1 VHVTQN
7 SLIFQVGPNCE
18 QEEIFSLGSLRTN
31 EMAQGVGNESDFRS
45 LADIDLTTQQGASDA
60 ICLIDQAID
69 EINQCR
75 ADLGSFQ
82 KNSLETNSFLVNSSG
97 KNLRVHNE
105 NLVSAES
112 TIRDADM
119 AAEMSDFT
127 RNQIL
132 LASGTAMTAQANQIP
147 RSVLQLISAQ

>member
-1 VHVTQN
+1 
-7 SLIFQVGPNCE
+7 LAKGYK
-18 QEEIFSLGSLRTN
+18 
-31 EMAQGVGNESDFRS
+31 NESDFRS
-45 LADIDLTTQQGASDA
+45 LADIDVTTQQGAADG
-60 ICLIDQAID
+60 ICLIDEA
-69 EINQCR
+69 INQVSQLR

-82 KNSLETNSFLVNSSG
+82 KNSLETNLR
-97 KNLRVHNE
+97 NLRVHNE